1 MHLLLLL
8 NCKHQMNYI
17 TRPFRWG
24 ISWCTFPSLWT
35 GIAQSHE
42 VSQHA
47 ARMGDTMAQPLPWPI
62 SSHHWYVV
70 YCNTKRVVSMTVWR
84 WNFNYFSFFFPSV
97 LCYIKMNRTQVQV
110 IFVFWH
116 NDDVGVITFIFFF
129 FFLSHGSGHWKNSS
143 NYR

>member
-84 WNFNYFSFFFPSV
+84 WNFHYFSFFFLLFCVTLRWTELKYKSY
-97 LCYIKMNRTQVQV
+97 LSSDIMTICRCYNFYLLFLLFKSRFRTLEKFQ
-110 IFVFWH
+110 
-116 NDDVGVITFIFFF
+116 
-129 FFLSHGSGHWKNSS
+129 
-143 NYR
+143 

>member
-84 WNFNYFSFFFPSV
+84 WNFNYFSFFFLLFCVTLRWTELKYKSYFSSDIMTICR
-97 LCYIKMNRTQVQV
+97 CYNFYLLFLLFKSRFRTLEKFQ
-110 IFVFWH
+110 
-116 NDDVGVITFIFFF
+116 
-129 FFLSHGSGHWKNSS
+129 
-143 NYR
+143 